1 MLVDDSR
8 VANRSTRSSRSARSA
23 GVGRRDGRV
32 IAPVRGLPNG
42 RAVLGGLLV
51 SLAALGSYVLARGG
65 DDDQLAPYVV
75 AGRDLAPGAALTEAD
90 LRLVSLDL
98 PPDQARGTFPTL
110 AALTGAVMRGP
121 LQAGAV
127 VTASAVDRPAGGAV
141 DRWGWRGDPAA
152 PAYRELSLDLPAAR
166 AVGGDLRP
174 GDRVDVVATADAASH
189 VLVQQ
194 ALVIGADGG
203 KDGSPLGGSEVSVTL
218 ALPDAGAALAVA
230 HGAAAAELTLLR
242 STWATEPLPDAY
254 QLPGAPAKASV
265 GSASPATTAAGTG
278 GR

>member
-8 VANRSTRSSRSARSA
+8 VANRSRRSSRSARA
-23 GVGRRDGRV
+23 PGAGRRDGRV
-32 IAPVRGLPNG
+32 IAPMRGLPNG

-51 SLAALGSYVLARGG
+51 SLAALGSYLVAQGG
-65 DDDQLAPYVV
+65 GDDQLASYVV
-75 AGRDLAPGAALTEAD
+75 AGRDLAPGAALSQAD
-90 LRLVSLDL
+90 LQLVSLDL
-98 PPDQARGTFPTL
+98 PPDQARGTFATV
-110 AALTGAVMRGP
+110 ASLTGAVMRGP

-127 VTASAVDRPAGGAV
+127 VTASAVDRPASGAAT
-141 DRWGWRGDPAA
+141 DTSGAPAQTT
-152 PAYRELSLDLPAAR
+152 PAYRELALDLPAAR

-194 ALVIGADGG
+194 ALVVGADGG
-203 KDGSPLGGSEVSVTL
+203 NDGSPLGGSEVSVTL
-218 ALPDAGAALAVA
+218 ALPDAAAALAVA

-242 STWATEPLPDAY
+242 STRATEPLPDTY
-254 QLPGAPAKASV
+254 QLPGVGPKSGVSSAPT
-265 GSASPATTAAGTG
+265 TTAAGNG